1 MVCGWEIKLGQI
13 LIVNSSKISQ
23 NFLIDN
29 FITEFNSNF
38 EVIRNIKIKNKYSRK
53 YMGNIKTWNFYKI
66 FVKKTK

>member
-1 MVCGWEIKLGQI
+1 MRDKVKDKI

-38 EVIRNIKIKNKYSRK
+38 EVIRNIKKNKYSRK
-53 YMGNIKTWNFYKI
+53 YMGNIKT
-66 FVKKTK
+66 